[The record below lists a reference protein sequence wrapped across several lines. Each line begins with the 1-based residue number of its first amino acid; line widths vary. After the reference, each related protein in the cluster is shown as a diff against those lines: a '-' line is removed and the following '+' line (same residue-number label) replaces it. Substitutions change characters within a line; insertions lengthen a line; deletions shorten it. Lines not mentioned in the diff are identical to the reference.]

1 MLDAIYEE
9 DDDFDNGGDVEM
21 VDVEEGEL
29 VDGQDARSDP
39 ARPGG
44 DGGGAAAEDSKGDEQ
59 SRNRRR
65 RANKKKNRKRKRGA
79 PAGDG
84 SNFTDINRFVLDTC
98 RRLREKK
105 SYMVYTAVGCL
116 GVSALSDLVKEVDA
130 IQACGG
136 QMTADG
142 KRQRTGGGVLWSIIK
157 AREPNAYREIMKRAR
172 EFEKQF
178 KPHNIQQGRQE
189 EAPPDGPTKVSPERS
204 SVSTPDGFPTMP
216 ELQNAD
222 QQSAGEEKRQS
233 VKERIRVPVSYEDIL
248 DDPDD
253 GSG

>member
-1 MLDAIYEE
+1 MEGGSVLDAIYEE
-9 DDDFDNGGDVEM
+9 DDFDNGDVEM

-29 VDGQDARSDP
+29 VDRQDVQNDP
-39 ARPGG
+39 ARPVG
-44 DGGGAAAEDSKGDEQ
+44 DGGAEMSKQEEQ
-59 SRNRRR
+59 SKNRRR
-65 RANKKKNRKRKRGA
+65 RAKKKNRKRKRVA
-79 PAGDG
+79 PGDG

-98 RRLREKK
+98 RRLKEKK

-136 QMTADG
+136 QSTADG

-157 AREPNAYREIMKRAR
+157 AREPNAYKEIVKRAR

-178 KPHNIQQGRQE
+178 KPRNIQQGRE
-189 EAPPDGPTKVSPERS
+189 KEAPSDEPTKASPDRS

-216 ELQNAD
+216 ESQNAE

-248 DDPDD
+248 DDPED